1 MNDSEAGIW
10 ACVLAV
16 LTAWLVVELSKRVR
30 DLEEDVELL
39 ADGDTA
45 LVQAKRKLSDRRVLR
60 ETERARR

>member
-1 MNDSEAGIW
+1 MSDSEAGIW

-45 LVQAKRKLSDRRVLR
+45 LVQAKRKLSDRRVAR